1 MFDDLIP
8 KRDETLPAFDPDKYL
23 RGEYDKP
30 AFDPSKPYTEVRDKE
45 RWEAVR
51 FASVLA
57 LVPPIF
63 LLAFGSALVWVFRG
77 FR

>member
-8 KRDETLPAFDPDKYL
+8 KRPETLP
-23 RGEYDKP
+23 E
-30 AFDPSKPYTEVRDKE
+30 FDPSKPYTVVRDKE

-51 FASVLA
+51 SACLLA
-57 LVPPIF
+57 LLPPAF
-63 LLAFGSALVWVFRG
+63 MLALGSALVWAFRG